1 VKLWIDEC
9 LSPTLV
15 ERANRRGY
23 WATCNRDRDLLGVSD
38 RVLHKR
44 VLEEEAVFVT
54 NDEADF
60 VALYRRVDLHT
71 GLLILPQAEKRE
83 ALWPLLDA
91 ALDYIERQAKA
102 SAESAAEWMLN
113 KRVEVD
119 PRGAPMHDDLSD
131 TGS

>member
-9 LSPTLV
+9 LSPILV

-44 VLEEEAVFVT
+44 VLEEEAVLVT

-91 ALDYIERQAKA
+91 ALDYIERQTKA

-119 PRGAPMHDDLSD
+119 SHGIPTHDDLPG